1 MAEISEIR
9 GIAGILGSPGK
20 SGGVLEALQ
29 GHKFFILPLF
39 FCIL

>member
-9 GIAGILGSPGK
+9 GIAGILGSPAK

-29 GHKFFILPLF
+29 GHNPAIIIFK
-39 FCIL
+39 